1 MRISLVVNVEITM
14 LVMICKIFLKAA
26 LLLQQNIYCG
36 KKISR
41 DKNIAR
47 IAKAAIHKL
56 PGKLGSNVSKLLYC

>member
-26 LLLQQNIYCG
+26 LLLQLNICCG

-56 PGKLGSNVSKLLYC
+56 PGKLGSNVSKLL